1 VCISFMASL
10 EELRARFGPSRL
22 STLLSSAFCLKLFPL
37 PKLEYICSVFGDK
50 CIVPPKELDPTLP
63 PLATVMSFAG
73 PNLADSMSS
82 DREACTACDTSER
95 VRHAFDQA
103 IPTEDGGQITVVF
116 IHPLLLQLGLP
127 KRCG

>member
-37 PKLEYICSVFGDK
+37 PKLQYICSVFGDK
-50 CIVPPKELDPTLP
+50 CMVPPKELDPTLP

-82 DREACTACDTSER
+82 DGQTCEILKKNSSLPYSCLLNLVKRSRE
-95 VRHAFDQA
+95 V
-103 IPTEDGGQITVVF
+103 
-116 IHPLLLQLGLP
+116 LGYT
-127 KRCG
+127 